1 MAGDTARSPAVGSG
15 PVAGSGPAAG
25 PEPAS
30 GAPEGAGSPTAP
42 GVVRTFDHLV
52 VAVPDLSAGVRE
64 FEHLTGT
71 RTIPGGSHPGR
82 GTANHLVPLIPR
94 GWEGAPLTY
103 LEILGPDPAQDP
115 ALAARSLPGVTG
127 LCAQRWAAHPADF
140 DAAVAGADHAGVDY
154 GDVFDMSRHT
164 PDGGL
169 LAWRLTRRTPLAH
182 GGAQP
187 FLIDW
192 GSSPH
197 PSHGLRPQH
206 TPAGST
212 ASDSAASDPAAS
224 DLAASDLAASDPA
237 AEAPVT
243 LVLERLEFFG
253 PEPGRLSDA
262 IRVLTEEQVSV
273 AAAEESG
280 FRAIISGPRGE
291 LMLTSVGVHP

>member
-1 MAGDTARSPAVGSG
+1 MAGDTARAAGS
-15 PVAGSGPAAG
+15 SGPAAG
-25 PEPAS
+25 SRPAS
-30 GAPEGAGSPTAP
+30 GAPSGSGPSTAP

-52 VAVPDLSAGVRE
+52 IAVPSLAAGVRE
-64 FEHLTGT
+64 FEHLTGA
-71 RTIPGGSHPGR
+71 RTVPGGSHPGR
-82 GTANHLVPLIPR
+82 GSANHLVPLVPR
-94 GWEGAPLTY
+94 GGEGAPLTY

-140 DAAVAGADHAGVDY
+140 DAAVASADQAGVDY

-197 PSHGLRPQH
+197 PAHGLRPQH
-206 TPAGST
+206 TVSEST
-212 ASDSAASDPAAS
+212 ASDSAASDLVASDTAAS
-224 DLAASDLAASDPA
+224 VPVAADPA

-253 PEPGRLSDA
+253 PDPERLSDA

-273 AAAEESG
+273 EAAAESG

-291 LMLTSVGVHP
+291 LTLTSVGGLTAGDV

>member
-1 MAGDTARSPAVGSG
+1 M
-15 PVAGSGPAAG
+15 
-25 PEPAS
+25 
-30 GAPEGAGSPTAP
+30 
-42 GVVRTFDHLV
+42 
-52 VAVPDLSAGVRE
+52 PDLAAGVRE
-64 FEHLTGT
+64 FELLTGA
-71 RTIPGGSHPGR
+71 RTVPGGSHPGR

-127 LCAQRWAAHPADF
+127 LCAQRWAAHPTGF
-140 DAAVAGADHAGVDY
+140 DAAVARADQAGVDY

-197 PSHGLRPQH
+197 PAHGLRPQP
-206 TPAGST
+206 TSSQFTT
-212 ASDSAASDPAAS
+212 ADPAASDPAAS
-224 DLAASDLAASDPA
+224 DPAASDPAAPAPA

-243 LVLERLEFFG
+243 LLLERLEFFG
-253 PEPGRLSDA
+253 PDPERLSDA

-273 AAAEESG
+273 EAAAESG
-280 FRAIISGPRGE
+280 FRATISGPRGE
-291 LMLTSVGVHP
+291 LTLTSVGVHP